1 MSTRVA
7 LGFDVG
13 GTTIKAGVVAWDG
26 IDASIVATCQH
37 PTETLCSPDGLIA
50 WISQQCERWQSE
62 YPAVEAV
69 GIGFPACIEWE
80 SGIVAH
86 PPNIPWWPN
95 QPFPLRTELSERLSL
110 PVMLDNDAN
119 VAAHAECLLGY
130 GRRWPW
136 FLFVTLGTGVGGAI
150 VADGHVFRG
159 ERGFAGELGHVII
172 NACAPLRSPAFRT
185 GVLEEYVGRAAI
197 IERVQALL
205 AEDPTSVLHGVA
217 LDVDAIGRAAEAGD
231 RSARRAL
238 EDVGRMLALGLA
250 SALALLGLERVVVGG
265 GISQLP
271 PLFYEH
277 VCALL
282 RQHALPAI
290 AERVTVVRSMVGP
303 DAGILGAALLA
314 LGVQKE
320 KQQ

>member
-69 GIGFPACIEWE
+69 GIGFPACIEWD

-95 QPFPLRTELSERLSL
+95 QPFPLRTELSKRLSL

-130 GRRWPW
+130 G
-136 FLFVTLGTGVGGAI
+136 GNG
-150 VADGHVFRG
+150 
-159 ERGFAGELGHVII
+159 RGFCL
-172 NACAPLRSPAFRT
+172 S
-185 GVLEEYVGRAAI
+185 
-197 IERVQALL
+197 
-205 AEDPTSVLHGVA
+205 
-217 LDVDAIGRAAEAGD
+217 
-231 RSARRAL
+231 RSAL
-238 EDVGRMLALGLA
+238 VLA
-250 SALALLGLERVVVGG
+250 
-265 GISQLP
+265 
-271 PLFYEH
+271 
-277 VCALL
+277 
-282 RQHALPAI
+282 
-290 AERVTVVRSMVGP
+290 VRSLPM
-303 DAGILGAALLA
+303 GASSVVNVVLL
-314 LGVQKE
+314 VSSVT
-320 KQQ
+320 